1 MLQPPFEDIADLHEY
16 VFQYLLKMHEEDNT
30 FMFTLRQPHHF
41 INTKTQHWFY
51 GENETSLYFSCWD
64 SIKNG
69 TILYFEVDMK
79 GDFYVY
85 YSTPKNV
92 FTPILPALDKI
103 GQEIYEAL
111 GKNSSSILFS
121 SSFKVEIGA
130 LADKAGFKYIVELLE
145 DIIAGKIPPIKPK
158 EFNRRLSYILQKR
171 KEEKK
176 LKDLT
181 LTHLYVKNIG
191 HFNALAID
199 FHRRMTCISGE
210 NGSGKSTILR
220 AIGLGLLGDADS
232 DFKKAKSLF
241 RIKGQFEGIEEY
253 EEKGEMELSYRSNDA
268 IYSNHFDFS
277 CENGEVIIKKQAEFA
292 HIHNRYEFPILILG
306 FPQKQAPQNGT
317 DELAISLKSTTKDIR
332 KLVYDEPDNRFSS
345 FEKWIL
351 KLYGAANEAKV
362 AGNESPKELKIIEQ
376 IFEIISLVTGTSVTF
391 QMASA
396 YTEKVWVCTDDAPNG
411 IPLSMVS
418 QGYSNVFGWIGYFMK
433 RLSEVNPKA
442 ADFTQCA
449 AIVILDEI
457 DTYLHPNWQE
467 NILRVMVDKFPN
479 VQFIVST
486 HSLFVYTSIPNHLLS
501 VYHLEKEN
509 GEIVCTKITEN
520 LYGADR
526 NEGARSIGATV
537 RYAKPLQKIENL
549 MNLIYKNQIPA
560 AEKALNEDFSD
571 MNPRDT
577 ELVKAK
583 ALLDAKKRLLKI

>member
-64 SIKNG
+64 GKNDENMPVF
-69 TILYFEVDMK
+69 YFEVGMCCSVFFNAD
-79 GDFYVY
+79 GGVNSS
-85 YSTPKNV
+85 YSTIKR
-92 FTPILPALDKI
+92 KI
-103 GQEIYEAL
+103 IKKVLQEVIPQD
-111 GKNSSSILFS
+111 SSYHRPQGHSIFLNFSLWQFDIVKLKSLFS
-121 SSFKVEIGA
+121 VIN
-130 LADKAGFKYIVELLE
+130 
-145 DIIAGKIPPIKPK
+145 DIIKRETRDLSPNPIPPIDKI

-171 KEEKK
+171 KENKK

-232 DFKKAKSLF
+232 DFKKAQSLF

-253 EEKGEMELSYRSNDA
+253 EEKGEMELTYRSNDA

-277 CENGEVIIKKQAEFA
+277 CENGEVIIKKEAEFA

-362 AGNESPKELKIIEQ
+362 RK
-376 IFEIISLVTGTSVTF
+376 
-391 QMASA
+391 
-396 YTEKVWVCTDDAPNG
+396 
-411 IPLSMVS
+411 
-418 QGYSNVFGWIGYFMK
+418 
-433 RLSEVNPKA
+433 
-442 ADFTQCA
+442 
-449 AIVILDEI
+449 
-457 DTYLHPNWQE
+457 
-467 NILRVMVDKFPN
+467 
-479 VQFIVST
+479 
-486 HSLFVYTSIPNHLLS
+486 
-501 VYHLEKEN
+501 
-509 GEIVCTKITEN
+509 
-520 LYGADR
+520 
-526 NEGARSIGATV
+526 
-537 RYAKPLQKIENL
+537 
-549 MNLIYKNQIPA
+549 
-560 AEKALNEDFSD
+560 
-571 MNPRDT
+571 
-577 ELVKAK
+577 
-583 ALLDAKKRLLKI
+583 